1 MSLKNSFIDQAKIF
15 IKAGDGGDGKISF
28 HREKF
33 IPKGGPD
40 GGDGGNGGS
49 VILVGSKDET
59 SLLTYRYKKHFKAQD
74 GKAGGGKNKKGPS
87 GEDLLMRVPLG
98 TIAKHIDTGE
108 IFVEILHH
116 NEKKVLFQGGKGGLG
131 NTRFAS
137 STNRTPRQST
147 PGEKH
152 DGQWVQFEL
161 KLLADLGIV
170 GFPNAGKSSLLQT
183 LTNAKPKIGNY
194 AFTTLSPNLGVLKI
208 KDKSIRIGDI
218 PGIIEGAHEGVGLG
232 FQFLKH
238 IQRNKALLFL
248 ISVDPK
254 EPQKP
259 IEQLK
264 ILQDEI
270 NQYDPEILK
279 NCSSL
284 LVLNKIDLITKPQL
298 NKVIDTF
305 HKINLTPL
313 TVSCKKGT
321 GIESLAQAIH
331 DQL

>member
-1 MSLKNSFIDQAKIF
+1 MSKNSFIDQAKIF
-15 IKAGDGGDGKISF
+15 VKAGDGGDGKISF

-59 SLLTYRYKKHFKAQD
+59 SLLTYRYKKHFRAQD

-87 GEDLLMRVPLG
+87 GEDMYLRVPLG
-98 TIAKHIDTGE
+98 TLAKNIDSGDVY
-108 IFVEILHH
+108 VEIL
-116 NEKKVLFQGGKGGLG
+116 NDGEQKVLFQGGKGGLG

-152 DGQWVQFEL
+152 DGEWVQLEL

-170 GFPNAGKSSLLQT
+170 GFPNAGKSTLLKT

-194 AFTTLSPNLGVLKI
+194 AFTTLSPNLGVLKV

-218 PGIIEGAHEGVGLG
+218 PGIIEGASEGVGLG

-248 ISVDPK
+248 ISADPR
-254 EPQKP
+254 EPDP
-259 IEQLK
+259 VEQYE
-264 ILQDEI
+264 ILQKEI
-270 NQYDPEILK
+270 NQFDQEILQK
-279 NCSSL
+279 CASMV
-284 LVLNKIDLITKPQL
+284 VLNKVDLIKKTQL
-298 NKVIDTF
+298 NKVIDQF
-305 HKINLTPL
+305 MKINVQALPI
-313 TVSCKKGT
+313 SCKNGD
-321 GIESLAQAIH
+321 GIETLAQTIH
-331 DQL
+331 DNL